1 MLGREKEETKLILP
15 LGPRNHGLFQRSII
29 LVNLTVG

>member
-15 LGPRNHGLFQRSII
+15 LGPRNHGPFQKSII